1 MGLRGPKPG
10 TGGRPRGSGTG
21 PRYPERFMV
30 RLPDGGSDRLR
41 ERAAAAGEKVGDYV
55 RGLLGEGEVSR
66 PETTSAAP
74 PTACHTQS
82 S

>member
-1 MGLRGPKPG
+1 
-10 TGGRPRGSGTG
+10 
-21 PRYPERFMV
+21 MV
-30 RLPDGGSDRLR
+30 RLPPGGSERLR

-55 RGLLGEGEVSR
+55 RGLLGEVSR
-66 PETTSAAP
+66 PETTSADP